1 MIFLRFI
8 TVGRRTNDVWTGR
21 LNWVSLTIG
30 LLAVLF
36 LSFVG
41 NFTEGLSHGVGVAHD
56 FGAGVVFTGGWVFMV
71 IDAVITLRMRLAEE
85 RDWRLFRWF
94 EWMRPIIAA
103 LSVVAWLLCILC
115 YFSLQLEAA
124 FSVVCASVFTNRNL

>member
-1 MIFLRFI
+1 
-8 TVGRRTNDVWTGR
+8 
-21 LNWVSLTIG
+21 VSLTIG

-41 NFTEGLSHGVGVAHD
+41 NFIEGQSHGVGVAHD

-71 IDAVITLRMRLAEE
+71 IDAVIMLRMRLAEE
-85 RDWRLFRWF
+85 RDWRLLRWF
-94 EWMRPIIAA
+94 EWIRPIIAA

-115 YFSLQLEAA
+115 YYSLHWKQH
-124 FSVVCASVFTNRNL
+124 F